1 MGGPVCVSVDES
13 IVSQYTRYQRLATEE
28 YVLRNGGVL
37 CPSPGCGAGLL
48 PEGGDNR
55 VVCEKQGGFGCG
67 VRANIYTLI
76 YCMLAVAV
84 IIDVKSFV

>member
-1 MGGPVCVSVDES
+1 M
-13 IVSQYTRYQRLATEE
+13 
-28 YVLRNGGVL
+28 LRNGGVL

-67 VRANIYTLI
+67 VRANIYTLVYWFFLHVSCSSNYRREFFFNALI
-76 YCMLAVAV
+76 ILKNCM
-84 IIDVKSFV
+84 